1 MTQKEALA
9 KAKRDCLIL
18 KEFFIDDEIKIH
30 LLDAKGSVADDYTS
44 TIIDQAIVNMLKAI
58 LPVAPVS
65 YTRGNIS
72 ITRANIES
80 VLREFENKL
89 IGSVNLYR
97 GEPE

>member
-1 MTQKEALA
+1 MTQEEALA

-30 LLDAKGSVADDYTS
+30 LLDAKGSATDYTS
-44 TIIDQAIVNMLKAI
+44 IIIDQAIVNMLKAI
-58 LPVAPVS
+58 LPVAPIS

-72 ITRANIES
+72 ISRANIES
-80 VLREFENKL
+80 VLREFENRL

-97 GEPE
+97 GEPK

>member
-1 MTQKEALA
+1 MTQEEALA

-18 KEFFIDDEIKIH
+18 KEFLMDDEIRIH
-30 LLDAKGSVADDYTS
+30 LQDVLGTATIYTS
-44 TIIDQAIVNMLKAI
+44 AIVDQAIVNMLKAI

-80 VLREFENKL
+80 VLVEFENKL
-89 IGSVNLYR
+89 IGIVNLYR

>member
-1 MTQKEALA
+1 MTQEEALA

-30 LLDAKGSVADDYTS
+30 LLDAKGNATDYTS

-58 LPVAPVS
+58 LPVAPIS

-80 VLREFENKL
+80 VLREFENRL